1 MNHRLA
7 PGFLIASPKLDG
19 SPFERALIVMVHHD
33 EEGAMGF
40 IVNKALDIDFGSLL
54 QSADEKFVRGIADRC
69 YEIDV
74 HFGGP
79 VRVEQLWVIY
89 QQGGA
94 LAASEQEIA
103 HEVEEL
109 GTLRFGQEWF
119 LASSSEIIEQ
129 IASGQK
135 AQAYRP
141 FVGYTGWGP
150 GQLEEELEDGS
161 WLCLGF
167 DEDLVFKRGEEDA
180 WALALERLG
189 VSPMAFTL
197 MGKMADA

>member
-1 MNHRLA
+1 VIDHLLA

-19 SPFERALIVMVHHD
+19 SPFERAVIVMVHHD
-33 EEGAMGF
+33 DQGAMGF
-40 IVNKALDIDFGSLL
+40 IINKALDIDFGSLL
-54 QSADEKFVRGIADRC
+54 QSADEKFALGISDRC
-69 YEIDV
+69 YDIDV

-89 QQGGA
+89 NQA
-94 LAASEQEIA
+94 PPTP
-103 HEVEEL
+103 EEL
-109 GTLRFGQEWF
+109 EAAEQDGSLFFGERWF
-119 LASSSEIIEQ
+119 LASSSEVIER
-129 IASGQK
+129 IASGQQ

-150 GQLEEELEDGS
+150 GQLEGELEEGS

-167 DEDLVFKRGEEDA
+167 DDELLFEVKAEEA
-180 WALALERLG
+180 WSLALDRLG

-197 MGKMADA
+197 MGKMAEA